1 MDTFNFLNRQVMNFL
16 EAVKSFFVRWNDFK
30 GRSSRSEYW
39 WAILFTNIANIV
51 LNMLS
56 TTLQQSESVIT
67 LVLLL
72 LILGLLLFM
81 LVGIFSLIARRLHD
95 INKSGWWYLLV
106 FTIIGMIPL
115 LYWFVQKG
123 DEADNR
129 FGSDPLAESQND

>member
-1 MDTFNFLNRQVMNFL
+1 MNFL

-106 FTIIGMIPL
+106 FTIIGMIPI

-129 FGSDPLAESQND
+129 FGSDPLAEPQND